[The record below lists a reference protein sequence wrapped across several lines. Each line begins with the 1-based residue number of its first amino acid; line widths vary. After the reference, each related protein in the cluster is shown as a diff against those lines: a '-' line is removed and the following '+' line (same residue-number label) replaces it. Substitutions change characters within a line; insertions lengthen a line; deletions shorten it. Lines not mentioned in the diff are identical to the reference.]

1 LAVTERNSLEAR
13 LAGLADHLLYP
24 PAPDLAGPVRAH
36 LQARPTRRPWDGL
49 ALPLRRRAP
58 AFALVAAV
66 VAVAAVLGL
75 SGAARRAVAGWLGL
89 PGLDVRIGG
98 PEPAPRALGGDLNLG
113 RPTTLRA
120 ARAGVSFEVRVPEQ
134 MGAPDEVYV
143 AHDVTGG
150 RVSLV
155 YRSGAGLPAAP
166 HSGVGLLVTQFEA
179 TLEEELMQKVVSS
192 GSRVDFVSV
201 HGRRAYWISGAPHF
215 LLYVD
220 DHGDVVE
227 ETMRL
232 AGNVLAW
239 EEASVTVR
247 LETALGRGRAL
258 EIARSMR
265 RLRSG
270 S

>member
-1 LAVTERNSLEAR
+1 MTERDTLEAR
-13 LAGLADHLLYP
+13 LTGLADHLLYP
-24 PAPDLAGPVRAH
+24 SVPDLAGPVRAQ
-36 LQARPTRRPWDGL
+36 LQARPARRPWDGL

-89 PGLDVRIGG
+89 SGLDVRIGG
-98 PEPAPRALGGDLNLG
+98 PEPAPRAPGGDLNLG

-120 ARAGVSFEVRVPEQ
+120 AQAGVSFEVRVPGE

-155 YRSGAGLPAAP
+155 YRSGPSLPAAP
-166 HSGVGLLVTQFEA
+166 HSDVGLLVTQFEA
-179 TLEEELMQKVVSS
+179 SLEEELMQKVVST

-201 HGRRAYWISGAPHF
+201 QGRRAYWISGAPHF

-227 ETMRL
+227 DTVRL

-239 EEASVTVR
+239 EEGPVTVR